1 MSRLAVLSLILA
13 STAAAAPAAAQT
25 VVQDDTT
32 RPLVYVFSIDGL
44 DGDAVTA
51 TDAPF
56 LRSVIG
62 GQQGARTTFYEESR
76 GLVTAETNTNHV
88 GMATGAFGDRSG
100 NPGNSFAVFSESSK
114 RNCDGDLATTSGA
127 DTASDSPTGTGSGG
141 TGQATANEEIGREA
155 EQVDGEE
162 PACVLAE
169 DFFAAAKRQAGSAIT
184 TAGIF
189 GKPKL
194 AAIFSGKKVDPKAFD
209 ADFLFT
215 PCTPGDS
222 EPPPYC
228 RGTGRAPDGYAP
240 TDDQVMTEVIR
251 TVNEGVPADGQ
262 TKRPNLTFVNL
273 PTVDSLAHGSGGPD
287 LSTAYRAAVRLAD
300 QEIQDFVA
308 NQKRLG
314 LWERTTML
322 LVSDHSLDTT
332 RLGATLLAPILEA
345 DPSTRGR
352 FLAVNNGSVDMIYL
366 RDRTAPQAEQD
377 QALADARRVLM
388 TAEPPSNPI
397 DEVLYRKPN
406 GKDPGTEKTLD
417 GAHPGW
423 KIAGPRTGDLYVT
436 ANDGFAFDAAGVALT
451 GNHGNPFTSD
461 NFVAVVSGGPNVV
474 QQQLGNFAG
483 ERFDDTLINVR
494 QAQNVDVAPTVMAL
508 FGCAPPRN
516 ADPASRVLVEAFSA
530 LPPRSCAATPATPP
544 STSVITGD
552 TRAEPP
558 SPRAQACSITP
569 GLRDVRARPLRG
581 GRLAFSFSRTAAATG
596 PVRVDVFQQSVGR
609 RVTGNRRVA
618 RFVRSRSFTW
628 SGRGPRVRDGV
639 LFARLRVTVRGG
651 RVSERRIT
659 LRRREGRFSVA
670 AAFDRPPSCGLL
682 TTFKLERPVFGGRSN
697 RDLSVT
703 FRLARRARVSV
714 AVLRGTRVVRRFRA
728 SDRSAGLTHRL
739 RLEAERLPR
748 RGTYTIRIAITAG
761 TERAAAKLT
770 ARRI

>member
-1 MSRLAVLSLILA
+1 MPCRALLPFVLALMV
-13 STAAAAPAAAQT
+13 APAAASAQQT
-25 VVQDDTT
+25 TVQDDTT

-44 DGDAVTA
+44 DGDAVDA
-51 TDAPF
+51 TNAPF
-56 LRSVIG
+56 IRSLIG
-62 GQQGARTTFYEESR
+62 GQQAARTTLYEESR

-100 NPGNSFAVFSESSK
+100 NPGNAFAVFSESSK
-114 RNCDGDLATTSGA
+114 RNCDGDLATASGA
-127 DTASDSPTGTGSGG
+127 DTASDTPTGTNEGG
-141 TGQATANEEIGREA
+141 NGQASANEEIGNEA

-194 AAIFSGKKVDPKAFD
+194 AAIFSGKKVDPKTFD

-215 PCTPGDS
+215 PCTPGES

-273 PTVDSLAHGSGGPD
+273 PNVDSTGHGTGGPD
-287 LSTAYRAAVRLAD
+287 LSSAYRAAIRLAD

-314 LWERTTML
+314 LWERTTMI
-322 LVSDHSLDTT
+322 LVSDHSMDTT
-332 RLGATLLAPILEA
+332 RLGATLLAPLLEA

-377 QALADARRVLM
+377 RALADARRVLM
-388 TAEPPSNPI
+388 TTEPPSNPI

-406 GKDPGTEKTLD
+406 AKDPGADKTLD

-436 ANDGFAFDAAGVALT
+436 ANDGFAFDAAGGALT
-451 GNHGNPFTSD
+451 GNHGSPFTSD
-461 NFVAVVSGGPNVV
+461 NFFAVVSGGPNVV

-516 ADPASRVLVEAFSA
+516 ADPSSRVLVEAFSG
-530 LPPRSCAATPATPP
+530 LPPRSCAPAPPATP
-544 STSVITGD
+544 VLTGD
-552 TRAEPP
+552 TRVQPP
-558 SPRAQACSITP
+558 TRRGSGCTVTP
-569 GLRDVRARPLRG
+569 GLRNVRVRPLRG

-596 PVRVDVFQQSVGR
+596 PVRIDVFQQSAGG

-618 RFVRSRSFTW
+618 RFVRRRSFTW

-639 LFARLRVTVRGG
+639 LFARLRVAVRGG

-659 LRRREGRFSVA
+659 LLRRDGRFSVA
-670 AAFDRPPSCGLL
+670 GSFDRPPSCGLL

-697 RDLSVT
+697 RDLSIA

-714 AVLRGTRVVRRFRA
+714 TVLRGTRVVRRFRA
-728 SDRSAGLTHRL
+728 SDRGAGITHRL

-748 RGTYTIRIAITAG
+748 RGTYTVRIAITAG

-770 ARRI
+770 TRRI